1 MTEFNY
7 PQPAPIGD
15 WNRLLEGRVAVVTG
29 GGTGIGGSISRLF
42 AQHGAIVEII
52 DIDPSVAS
60 EAVSDIKAAGGIAR
74 AHVADCRDWDE
85 LQAVAATILSD
96 HPHVQVLVNN
106 VGDYR
111 PLERFRKSSPDSWKA
126 MYDINFFAMVE

>member
-60 EAVSDIKAAGGIAR
+60 EAVSDIQAAGGIAR
-74 AHVADCRDWDE
+74 AHVADCRDWE
-85 LQAVAATILSD
+85 
-96 HPHVQVLVNN
+96 
-106 VGDYR
+106 
-111 PLERFRKSSPDSWKA
+111 
-126 MYDINFFAMVE
+126 